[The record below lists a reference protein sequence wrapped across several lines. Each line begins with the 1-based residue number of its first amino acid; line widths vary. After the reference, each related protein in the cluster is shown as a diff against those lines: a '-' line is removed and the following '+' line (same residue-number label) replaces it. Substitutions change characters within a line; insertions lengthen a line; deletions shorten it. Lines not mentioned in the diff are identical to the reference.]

1 MIGIPWTLLAPLLAS
16 ALASEAPAGYQ
27 ARELSGSAR
36 AGQTFQAPFSDRYTL
51 SLAPIDYG
59 WSIEVRE
66 PGRDEN
72 LARLTPPWHFVP
84 NPRDLEGWHFRNEA
98 NTAPNDGS
106 VNAPGEEREFY
117 FSPEVGRSLEY
128 SGSATPPEVVD
139 SVQAYG
145 TGRLTITSYELTPP
159 RAGERASFQAIVF
172 QACLIW
178 RAAGDHEEVA
188 RDHRP

>member
-1 MIGIPWTLLAPLLAS
+1 MIGFPWTLLAPLLAS
-16 ALASEAPAGYQ
+16 AVCEAPAGYQ
-27 ARELSGSAR
+27 ARELSGGAR
-36 AGQTFQAPFSDRYTL
+36 AGQAFEAPFSDRYAL
-51 SLAPIDYG
+51 HLAPIDHG
-59 WSIEVRE
+59 WRIEVRE

-84 NPRDLEGWHFRNEA
+84 NPLDLEGWHFRNEA

-106 VNAPGEEREFY
+106 VNAPGVEREFY

-128 SGSATPPEVVD
+128 TGSTTPPEVVD

-145 TGRLTITSYELTPP
+145 TGVLTITSYELTPP
-159 RAGERASFQAIVF
+159 RAGERASFQSIRF

-178 RAAGDHEEVA
+178 RASGDHEEAA
-188 RDHRP
+188 RDDRR